1 MAMATTAPA
10 KAEDTADGSITVT
23 GQRESYKVDDTST
36 ATKLPL
42 SLRETPQS
50 VTVITQQQIEDFS
63 LNTIADVLAQTPG
76 ITISSTD
83 SNRTNFFARGFAIR
97 NFQID

>member
-1 MAMATTAPA
+1 MNRRQLALGCAVMAMVIAAPA
-10 KAEDTADGSITVT
+10 RADDAADGSITVT

-42 SLRETPQS
+42 SMRDTPQS
-50 VTVITQQQIEDFS
+50 VTVITQQQIEDFN

-76 ITISSTD
+76 ITIS
-83 SNRTNFFARGFAIR
+83 
-97 NFQID
+97 